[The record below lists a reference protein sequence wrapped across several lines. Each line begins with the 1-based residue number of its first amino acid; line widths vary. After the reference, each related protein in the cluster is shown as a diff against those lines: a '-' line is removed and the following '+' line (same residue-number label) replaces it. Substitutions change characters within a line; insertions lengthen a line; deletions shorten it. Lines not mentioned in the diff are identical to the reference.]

1 MDNQADGHN
10 ISKGAQIA
18 VSSCSDMHRV
28 EGHGDKGRMHAA
40 RGGIAGRPKRIANVS
55 GAITLFSPTI
65 NHMTIA
71 FQLAKVARRWQDAVR
86 VEKKAPTKATGC
98 GGLSD
103 VQTLVGVT
111 MAL

>member
-1 MDNQADGHN
+1 MELNVKKQCEGHAAPSSNRLSMDNQADGHN

-71 FQLAKVARRWQDAVR
+71 FQCKRHVRARNVI
-86 VEKKAPTKATGC
+86 
-98 GGLSD
+98 
-103 VQTLVGVT
+103 
-111 MAL
+111 